1 MRLLNAR
8 TKMNESDQ
16 LRNEIRKIDAQ
27 IEACSPEKRKQG
39 VSAIRAGLIR
49 QGVTI
54 SADDERVLEEFASGK
69 LQLDDLVLQFY
80 GRAWTT

>member
-1 MRLLNAR
+1 
-8 TKMNESDQ
+8 MNESDQ

-27 IEACSPEKRKQG
+27 IEAWSPENRREG
-39 VSAIRAGLIR
+39 VSAIRTGLIQ

-54 SADDERVLEEFASGK
+54 SADDDRVLEEFASGK

>member
-1 MRLLNAR
+1 
-8 TKMNESDQ
+8 MNESDQ

-27 IEACSPEKRKQG
+27 IEAWSPEKRKQG
-39 VSAIRAGLIR
+39 VSAIRTGLIQ

-54 SADDERVLEEFASGK
+54 SADDNRVLEEFAAAK

-80 GRAWTT
+80 GRAFTT